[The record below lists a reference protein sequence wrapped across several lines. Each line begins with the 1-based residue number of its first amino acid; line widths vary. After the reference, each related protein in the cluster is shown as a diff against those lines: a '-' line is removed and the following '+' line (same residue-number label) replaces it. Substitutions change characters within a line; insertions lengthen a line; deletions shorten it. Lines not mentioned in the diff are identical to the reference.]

1 MCIGLALRLDAL
13 GVRLAG
19 LLFVAGLRAAWVFAT
34 RIAANV
40 LALRLL
46 AQGRLPGLLIGALSQ
61 FAVALIGALIV
72 EIILPLA
79 LIVARVRARVA
90 FIAGGVPSATGRS

>member
-1 MCIGLALRLDAL
+1 M
-13 GVRLAG
+13 GVRLPG
-19 LLFVAGLRAAWVFAT
+19 LLFAPGLRAARIFAT

-61 FAVALIGALIV
+61 LAIALIGALIV
-72 EIILPLA
+72 EVILPLA
-79 LIVARVRARVA
+79 LIVACVRARVA
-90 FIAGGVPSATGRS
+90 FIAGHLPSATGRSTPIRPAA